1 MLKVNVKDKA
11 IANITVDKT
20 MDEKYDGKILF
31 PEKHQRAM
39 EHFKGRNIVREVEE
53 ILKKEKSRSC

>member
-31 PEKHQRAM
+31 PEKYKRAM
-39 EHFKGRNIVREVEE
+39 EHFKEGDLVQQVEE